1 MTTPEVT
8 PRNPL
13 RNYQFRVAVLSLGES
28 SGSTM
33 PYIAGVRSVSGLR
46 AAIAPTETWEGGNNL
61 HRYANPTRVMWEPV
75 VLEQGLALDFTL
87 EDWARTVIE
96 FATTGKKPAGG
107 GAVKRTVIIDL
118 WDENAHPSG
127 PPEMSPPPTPS
138 PSTPSPFTSN
148 PQVGIKPQGTRY
160 KRFHIF
166 NAWISKYQALPK
178 LDSMTSEVALGQI
191 ELMHEGWVES
201 TVI

>member
-1 MTTPEVT
+1 MPDIQ

-13 RNYQFRVAVLSLGES
+13 RTYQFRIAVLSLGDS
-28 SGSTM
+28 AQAAA

-61 HRYANPTRVMWEPV
+61 HRYANPGRVSWEPV
-75 VLEQGLALDFTL
+75 TLEQGLCLDDTL
-87 EDWARTVIE
+87 EEWARTVIE

-107 GAVKRTVIIDL
+107 GAVKRTVIIDV
-118 WDENAHPSG
+118 WDENAHPAG
-127 PPEMSPPPTPS
+127 PPELAPPATPS
-138 PSTPSPFTSN
+138 PTTPSPFTSN
-148 PQVGIKPQGTRY
+148 PQVGISKQGSRY

-178 LDSMTSEVALGQI
+178 LDSMSSEVALGSI

-201 TVI
+201 TVVA